1 MTTPRDA
8 IPSRRVRANGDG
20 TVYQRRDGRWEA
32 AGYVLAPGNTR
43 KRIRVYGTT
52 RTEVLA
58 KLTERIATSNRG
70 VPAPS
75 AQGSVSAYLT
85 YWLEAVAIHQLRENT
100 HTRYTTC
107 VHQHLIPGLGEK
119 KLAKLTAKDVRTWLN
134 QLRTT
139 CQCCA
144 RGIDTRRDQSRCCAA
159 GTCCSKRLSPL
170 TLAYIHSVLK
180 SALEHAVRE
189 EEITRNVARNVRTG
203 TPRPRRFEPLT
214 ADEARKF
221 LAAVRYDRLFAL
233 YELALRTGL
242 RKGELL
248 GLQWEDLDLQKGTAS
263 IRRTLQ
269 RTQTGGLTTMPT
281 KTRASERRIAL
292 PSECIHLLKEHR
304 EGQEG
309 ERESAAEGRKDSGL
323 VFTTQTGGPIDP
335 ANLNRNFRALLDRA
349 GLRRIRF
356 HDLRHSTATLLLE
369 QGVELVVIK
378 ELLGHAHIGV
388 TATVYAHVRLRL
400 QRDAI
405 DLLGRALQRSDDA
418 TRQRDDRGEPPLCAP
433 PVR

>member
-1 MTTPRDA
+1 T
-8 IPSRRVRANGDG
+8 
-20 TVYQRRDGRWEA
+20 
-32 AGYVLAPGNTR
+32 TR
-43 KRIRVYGTT
+43 K
-52 RTEVLA
+52 EALA
-58 KLTERIATSNRG
+58 KLTEKIAASNRG
-70 VPAPS
+70 LPVPS
-75 AQGSVSAYLT
+75 AQGSLASYLT
-85 YWLEAVAIHQLRENT
+85 YWLENVAVHHLRENT
-100 HTRYTTC
+100 HTRYTAC
-107 VHQHLIPGLGEK
+107 INRYLIPGLGKK
-119 KLAKLTAKDVRTWLN
+119 KLTKLTAKDVRTWLN

-139 CQCCA
+139 CQCCS
-144 RGIDTRRDQSRCCAA
+144 RSIDARRDEPRCCANGA
-159 GTCCSKRLSPL
+159 CCSKGLSPL

-189 EEITRNVARNVRTG
+189 EEIPRNVARNVRTG
-203 TPRPRRFEPLT
+203 TPRNRRFEPLT
-214 ADEARKF
+214 ADEARQ
-221 LAAVRYDRLFAL
+221 LLTAVRGHRLHAL
-233 YELALRTGL
+233 FELALHTGL

-248 GLQWEDLDLQKGTAS
+248 GLHWEDFDLDAGTAA

-269 RTQTGGLTTMPT
+269 RTSRGGLTTLPT

-292 PSECIHLLKEHR
+292 PTRCVQSLKLHHEQQKR
-304 EGQEG
+304 E
-309 ERESAAEGRKDSGL
+309 RDAAGTTWRQNGY
-323 VFTTQTGGPIDP
+323 VFTTPQGRAIDP
-335 ANLNRNFRALLDRA
+335 TNLTRTFTMLLRKA

-405 DLLGRALQRSDDA
+405 DILGHALRSPAESAGQPDDG
-418 TRQRDDRGEPPLCAP
+418 DDPMLCAA

>member
-1 MTTPRDA
+1 MTTPRDTA
-8 IPSRRVRANGDG
+8 SRRVRANGDG
-20 TVYQRRDGRWEA
+20 TVYQRKDGRWEA

-43 KRIRVYGTT
+43 KRVRVYGTT
-52 RTEVLA
+52 RKEALD
-58 KLTERIATSNRG
+58 KLTEKTASSNRG
-70 VPAPS
+70 VPIPS

-107 VHQHLIPGLGEK
+107 VHQHLIPGLGKK

-144 RGIDTRRDQSRCCAA
+144 RSIDAGRDQPRCCAA
-159 GTCCSKRLSPL
+159 GACCSKRLSPL

-203 TPRPRRFEPLT
+203 TPCPRRFEPLT
-214 ADEARKF
+214 ADEARQF
-221 LAAVRYDRLFAL
+221 LAVARDDRLFAL
-233 YELALRTGL
+233 YGLALRTGL

-248 GLQWEDLDLQKGTAS
+248 GLQWEDLDLKTGTAS

-269 RTQTGGLTTMPT
+269 RTQTGGLTALPT

-292 PSECIHLLKEHR
+292 PSECIHSFKEHR
-304 EGQEG
+304 EVQEG
-309 ERESAAEGRKDSGL
+309 EREAAADDWRDNGL
-323 VFTTQTGGPIDP
+323 VFSTPAGGPIDP
-335 ANLNRNFRALLDRA
+335 ANLNRSFRALLDRA

-405 DLLGRALQRSDDA
+405 DALSTALAGRAGHETA
-418 TRQRDDRGEPPLCAP
+418 RDDSAERPPLTDF
-433 PVR
+433 VR